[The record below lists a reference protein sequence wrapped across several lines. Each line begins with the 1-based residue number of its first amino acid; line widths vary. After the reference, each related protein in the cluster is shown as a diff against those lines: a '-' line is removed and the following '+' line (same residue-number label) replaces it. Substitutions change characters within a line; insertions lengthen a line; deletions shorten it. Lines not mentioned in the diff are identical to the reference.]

1 MLRRLKYREWTF
13 SSTAEGAVALMLIFA
28 IAAAALM

>member
-1 MLRRLKYREWTF
+1 MLRRLIDRDWTF
-13 SSTAEGAVALMLIFA
+13 SSTAEGAVALLLIGA